1 MALSQNCL
9 DAQSLMTKLFDT
21 YQFFS
26 CSVRVPG
33 AMFSAYEMVI
43 ALMQL
48 IGAVLFNTVYQ
59 ATLSLSFQ
67 GLVFLLCAVLILIP
81 FVLVR

>member
-1 MALSQNCL
+1 
-9 DAQSLMTKLFDT
+9 MTK
-21 YQFFS
+21 QFVAHVFALY
-26 CSVRVPG
+26 VHLPG

-48 IGAVLFNTVYQ
+48 VGAVLFNTVYQ
-59 ATLSLSFQ
+59 ATLALKFQ
-67 GLVFLLCAVLILIP
+67 GLVFILCAVLILIP

>member
-9 DAQSLMTKLFDT
+9 DTQSNDQVFRYLPV
-21 YQFFS
+21 FS
-26 CSVRVPG
+26 CSVHVPG